1 MKAMVLAAGLGTR
14 LKPLTDKKPKALIEV
29 NGRPLLES
37 VLRRLIHFG
46 VSEVI
51 INLHHFPE
59 QIRSFVKAKDHFGI
73 RVEFS
78 HEEVLLD
85 TGGGLK
91 KAVHFFDDGKP
102 FIVHNVD
109 VISDIDLATM
119 LEQHIEREAAAT
131 LATNQRKTNRYFIFD
146 ESNQLCGWKSLT
158 KNEEILKRKPQGATT
173 DRAFCG
179 IHVIS
184 PVLLEKLTETGVFS
198 IVESYLRLVGE
209 GEHVVAFNADEYDYC
224 DFGKLEQ
231 IDSEN
236 ESLAT

>member
-1 MKAMVLAAGLGTR
+1 MKAIVLAAGLGTR
-14 LKPLTDKKPKALIEV
+14 LRPLTDKKPKALIEV
-29 NGRPLLES
+29 NGTPLLES

-59 QIRSFVKAKDHFGI
+59 QIRSFVKAKDNFGI

-91 KAVHFFDDGKP
+91 EAAHFFDDGKP
-102 FIVHNVD
+102 FIMHNSD
-109 VISDIDLATM
+109 VISNIDLSGM
-119 LEQHIEREAAAT
+119 LQQHIEQEAAAT

-146 ESNQLCGWKSLT
+146 ESDDLCGWKSLA
-158 KNEEILKRKPQGATT
+158 KNEEILVRKPQGPTT

-184 PVLLEKLTETGVFS
+184 PALLEKLTETGQFS
-198 IVESYLRLVGE
+198 IVESYLRLAGE
-209 GEHVVAFNADEYDYC
+209 RERIIAFKADEYDYR

-231 IDSEN
+231 IGFRK
-236 ESLAT
+236 